1 MKTFIKLQE
10 LQDDGNND
18 EVVVANLGGRSLTT
32 LARQGRQVGG
42 TGNYAYF
49 IL

>member
-18 EVVVANLGGRSLTT
+18 EVAKLLYVPICAKRERALAGNL
-32 LARQGRQVGG
+32 RQVWL
-42 TGNYAYF
+42 F
-49 IL
+49 IAV

>member
-18 EVVVANLGGRSLTT
+18 EVVVVANLGVVL
-32 LARQGRQVGG
+32 
-42 TGNYAYF
+42 
-49 IL
+49 